1 MPQIKTMETYC
12 EGCKKNNANKN
23 SSVKETKQ
31 NRFVIV
37 SNCAVCD
44 KEKSSF
50 IKNQQLYQTIV
61 FIKFKMNKTVI
72 KFLLTEDKFMLKL
85 NLTQL
90 VFTYNACGPFI
101 KYRYRIKK
109 IREANT

>member
-1 MPQIKTMETYC
+1 
-12 EGCKKNNANKN
+12 
-23 SSVKETKQ
+23 
-31 NRFVIV
+31 
-37 SNCAVCD
+37 
-44 KEKSSF
+44 
-50 IKNQQLYQTIV
+50 
-61 FIKFKMNKTVI
+61 MNKTVI

-85 NLTQL
+85 NLTQP